1 MNYQEINQKNIYKW
15 EYTLKYLT
23 EVLDKNIIPYYLSAS
38 GLEYI
43 LGKNIYPYDIDIF
56 VSKDYVK
63 KVFNILKEYKTSD
76 IHLWEQKYLE
86 FQGVYNDIPFEIC
99 EWEKGPKKLIGVNF
113 KNIRVSI
120 IE

>member
-86 FQGVYNDIPFEIC
+86 FQGVYKDIPFEIC
-99 EWEKGPKKLIGVNF
+99 EWEKEPIQIKCINF
-113 KNIRVSI
+113 KDYTVSI
-120 IE
+120 I